1 MKKVLKLILLICL
14 FSHRIFAQFGQ
25 ITNVQIIPANPTD
38 VDQVKAVVEVMLG
51 SSPCTLDNAVSNIN
65 GNTIELNNFYCEGM
79 LTTICSRTDT
89 INLGTLTAGM
99 YNLEVNLAT
108 GCGPYVSVD
117 SALSNGFTV
126 SVFSGVADI
135 EKENI
140 FSIFPNPT
148 NNSIIYLQS
157 ISTNPYSIICFNSLG
172 REVFGINSLTGS
184 QAINLPKENGIY
196 FIKVIDFDNQIS
208 ILKCFNIS
216 K

>member
-1 MKKVLKLILLICL
+1 MKKVLFILCL
-14 FSHRIFAQFGQ
+14 FSSNLLFAQFGQ
-25 ITNVQIIPANPTD
+25 ITAVQIIPANPTD

-51 SSPCTLDNAVSNIN
+51 SSPCNLDNAVSNIN
-65 GNTIELNNFYCEGM
+65 GNNIELNNYYCEGM

-89 INLGTLTAGM
+89 ISIGTLAAGM
-99 YNLEVNLAT
+99 YSLDVNIAT

-126 SVFSGVADI
+126 SVFSGVAHI
-135 EKENI
+135 EKESI
-140 FSIFPNPT
+140 FSISPNPT
-148 NNSIIYLQS
+148 NNSIVNLQS

-172 REVFGINSLTGS
+172 QEVFGINSLSGS